1 MPRPKAGPVYLCE
14 LGILNMQVCGETV
27 LSRTQPTFSSEG
39 PFFVVFVIFEVQLIY
54 NVVLVSSI
62 QQSDSV
68 IWMY

>member
-1 MPRPKAGPVYLCE
+1 M
-14 LGILNMQVCGETV
+14 

-39 PFFVVFVIFEVQLIY
+39 PFFVVVVIIEVQLIY